1 LGTPTSRDACRDSRH
16 RLSSRAKLGGIP
28 DPPRCSEAA
37 TPPTP
42 RLSRKLALLARL
54 LGIVSVALL
63 GIAAH
68 PAPRQSAPT
77 PKQRYL
83 SPLEIAI
90 TSDGRLLYVVC
101 QDSDEVR
108 VVEAISGKLIKAIP
122 VGHVPRAIALS
133 ADAKTL
139 FITNAWSDTVSV
151 IDTTTREVVR
161 TLPTGFEPSGVVFD
175 SRANALYV
183 ANRLSNDISVID
195 FKTGQ
200 ETKRLLAGR
209 GASYLSLSP
218 DGKSIYCTH
227 VYPNPSAFRSQP
239 QSEITVIDTGTQTV
253 VERKPLHNVAGAFHL
268 ATSADGKLSV
278 VAQLRPKNLI
288 PLAHVEHGWVFGDS
302 LTLFG
307 SDVGGMV
314 QIPLD
319 ELDRY
324 YALPW
329 GVAIT
334 PDRSKLFLTT
344 AGAQG
349 VTVIDVGRLL
359 QTVRTRRQPF
369 VNDLSASAE
378 YVSSRIPVGHN
389 PRGIAL
395 SPDGKRLYVANRLD
409 DTISVID
416 TNAEKVI
423 STIDLGGSKEVNA
436 LRRGE
441 RLFYTAE
448 FAFQG
453 GFGCSNCHI
462 DATIDGLEWDLE
474 PDGFGKDIVDNRSLE
489 NLAGTEPFKWNGGNP
504 DMPTECGPRTEKYFF
519 RSQSFN
525 SQQLTDLVTFVYSL
539 PYRPNRYRLPND
551 DLTPAQE
558 RGKAIFERTK
568 AKNGAEIPEANQ
580 CTYCHSGPK
589 YTNQK
594 QVDIGSAKATDRSPV
609 TDVPQLANVAYS
621 APYLH
626 DGSARSLEEIWTV
639 FNPKDTHGVTNDLTK
654 DELNDLIEYLK
665 TL

>member
-1 LGTPTSRDACRDSRH
+1 MAPRAINPTSFGMMARIA
-16 RLSSRAKLGGIP
+16 GIF
-28 DPPRCSEAA
+28 AV
-37 TPPTP
+37 
-42 RLSRKLALLARL
+42 ALLA
-54 LGIVSVALL
+54 
-63 GIAAH
+63 IAA
-68 PAPRQSAPT
+68 RSAPPPST
-77 PKQRYL
+77 LSSYL
-83 SPLEIAI
+83 SPIEMAI
-90 TSDGRLLYVVC
+90 SPDGHLLYVVC

-108 VVEAISGKLIKAIP
+108 VVDIQSSKVVSAIK
-122 VGHVPRAIALS
+122 VGHVPRGIALARDGS
-133 ADAKTL
+133 RL
-139 FITNAWSDTVSV
+139 YVSNAWSDTVSV
-151 IDTTTREVVR
+151 IDTATREVVQ
-161 TLPTGFEPSGVVFD
+161 TLATGFEPSGVVTD
-175 SRANALYV
+175 NAGTTLYV

-195 FKTGQ
+195 LKSGQ

-209 GASYLSLSP
+209 GASYLTASP
-218 DGKSIYCTH
+218 DGKWIYCTH
-227 VYPNPSAFRSQP
+227 IYPNAGAFRTP
-239 QSEITVIDTGTQTV
+239 PNSEITVIDTASQRV
-253 VERKPLHNVAGAFHL
+253 VERKPLHNVAGVFHT
-268 ATSADGKLSV
+268 AVSSDGKLAV

-307 SDVGGMV
+307 EDVGGVV
-314 QIPLD
+314 QVPLD

-329 GVAIT
+329 GAAIT
-334 PDRSKLFLTT
+334 PDKSKIFLTT
-344 AGAQG
+344 AGSQS
-349 VTVIDVGRLL
+349 VTVIDVPRLL
-359 QTVRTRRQPF
+359 ATVRSHRKPF

-378 YVSSRIPVGHN
+378 YVSARIPVGHN
-389 PRGIAL
+389 PRGVAL
-395 SPDGKRLYVANRLD
+395 SLDGKRLYVANRLD
-409 DTISVID
+409 DDIAVID
-416 TNAEKVI
+416 TTTDRLI
-423 STIDLGGSKEVNA
+423 STIDLGGPKTVGA

-453 GFGCSNCHI
+453 QFGCSNCHI
-462 DATIDGLEWDLE
+462 DATIDGLQWDLE

-504 DMPTECGPRTEKYFF
+504 DMPTECGPRTEKFFF
-519 RSQSFN
+519 RSQSFTP
-525 SQQLTDLVTFVYSL
+525 QQVTDLVMFVYSL
-539 PYRPNRYRLPND
+539 SYRPNRYRSAD
-551 DLTPAQE
+551 GELTPAQE

-568 AKNGAEIPEANQ
+568 AKDGKAIPVSNQ

-594 QVDIGSAKATDRSPV
+594 QVNVGTGKLTDRSPII
-609 TDVPQLANVAYS
+609 DVPQLPNVAYS

-665 TL
+665 SL

>member
-1 LGTPTSRDACRDSRH
+1 MA
-16 RLSSRAKLGGIP
+16 RLAGVF
-28 DPPRCSEAA
+28 AV
-37 TPPTP
+37 T
-42 RLSRKLALLARL
+42 LLA
-54 LGIVSVALL
+54 
-63 GIAAH
+63 IAAQ
-68 PAPRQSAPT
+68 PAPKQAPSLLKET
-77 PKQRYL
+77 YL
-83 SPLEIAI
+83 SPLELVV
-90 TSDGRLLYVVC
+90 SPDGRLLYVLC
-101 QDSDEVR
+101 QGSDEVR
-108 VVEAISGKLIKAIP
+108 VVQADSGQVVKRVP
-122 VGHVPRAIALS
+122 VGHVPRGIELS
-133 ADAKTL
+133 HDGKTL
-139 FITNAWSDTVSV
+139 YVTNAWSDNVSV
-151 IDTTTREVVR
+151 IDTQTLAVAR
-161 TLPTGFEPSGVVFD
+161 TLPTGFEPGGVVED
-175 SRANALYV
+175 VRSNTLYV

-195 FKTGQ
+195 LNTGR
-200 ETKRLLAGR
+200 EIKRLLAGR

-218 DGKSIYCTH
+218 DGKLIYCTH
-227 VYPNPSAFRSQP
+227 VYPNPGAFRSQP
-239 QSEITVIDTGTQTV
+239 DSEITVIDTSTQTV
-253 VERKPLHNVAGAFHL
+253 VERKKLHNVAGVFHL
-268 ATSADGKLSV
+268 ATTKDGKLSA

-302 LTLFG
+302 VTLFG
-307 SDVGGMV
+307 PEVGGEV

-329 GVAIT
+329 GIAIT
-334 PDRSKLFLTT
+334 PDKSKLFITT
-344 AGAQG
+344 AGAQS
-349 VTVIDVGRLL
+349 VTVIDLPRLL
-359 QTVRTRRQPF
+359 AAVRTRRQPF
-369 VNDLSASAE
+369 VNDLSAASE
-378 YVSSRIPVGHN
+378 YVSTRIPVGHN
-389 PRGIAL
+389 PRGVAL

-409 DTISVID
+409 DTLSVID
-416 TNAEKVI
+416 TAAENVV
-423 STIDLGGSKEVNA
+423 STVDLGGPKNIDA

-504 DMPTECGPRTEKYFF
+504 DMPTECGPRTEKFFF

-525 SQQLTDLVTFVYSL
+525 QQQLTDLVTFVYSL
-539 PYRPNRYRLPND
+539 PYRPNRYRNPVGELA
-551 DLTPAQE
+551 PAQE

-568 AKNGAEIPEANQ
+568 SKNGSAIPEVNQ
-580 CTYCHSGPK
+580 CSYCHSGPK
-589 YTNQK
+589 YTSRTQLD
-594 QVDIGSAKATDRSPV
+594 VGSGKTTDRSPV
-609 TDVPQLANVAYS
+609 IDVPQLPNVAYS